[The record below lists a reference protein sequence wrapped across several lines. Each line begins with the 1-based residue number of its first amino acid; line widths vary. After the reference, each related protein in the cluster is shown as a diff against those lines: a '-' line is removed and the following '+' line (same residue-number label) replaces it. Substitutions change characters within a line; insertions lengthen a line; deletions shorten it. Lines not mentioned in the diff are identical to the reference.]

1 MLEEHGLK
9 VLDAD
14 EVVHELL
21 EREDVK
27 RKLVDKLGS
36 EVLGEGG
43 KVDRKAVAR
52 KVFKNRELLK
62 WLENLLHPLVYER
75 YEDFCGR
82 HGGICVL
89 EAALIFEKGN
99 QKRFDKTVVVYAPF
113 EVAKERALKRGMALE
128 DFLRRWN
135 NQMDI
140 EEKKLLAD
148 FVVDNSDGL
157 ERTRREVEKLVRE
170 LKEELKRK
178 ANP

>member
-1 MLEEHGLK
+1 
-9 VLDAD
+9 
-14 EVVHELL
+14 
-21 EREDVK
+21 
-27 RKLVDKLGS
+27 
-36 EVLGEGG
+36 
-43 KVDRKAVAR
+43 
-52 KVFKNRELLK
+52 
-62 WLENLLHPLVYER
+62 
-75 YEDFCGR
+75 
-82 HGGICVL
+82 VL